1 MAQYGTAWVD
11 VRGDTSGLVNDI
23 SSATRNAAGRLG
35 GVGKTVLGD
44 LGRIGTQTAAVVA
57 AASTAAAVSLG
68 KIGIEYNTLEQSS
81 LAAFKT
87 LLGTEEAAKR
97 MQADLREFASTSPFP
112 RQAFISGTQQL
123 LSFGMEARKIIP
135 TLDAIQ
141 QAVAATGGTGQDLS
155 EIVRV
160 LAKVQG
166 TGKITALTLNE
177 LGIRGVNAA
186 KLIGDQMG
194 QTENEISESI
204 TAGAISGEDALD
216 ALVAG
221 MQARFGGAAE
231 GLKETWV
238 GATDRIKAAWR
249 DTASDLVEP
258 FISKEGGGSAVGWAN
273 EIADS
278 MRKLQKN
285 VVPLLVPIVESIGDS
300 FGRAADKAADLAQ
313 SLKPTEVAT
322 RLNRVIGMVDETRE
336 SLKGA
341 EGVAIGVGTAIAG
354 IGARSVLGPLGFLVP
369 AISPITGALVGLVAG
384 SKEGR
389 EAIAGMGDKAS
400 EFAKGAGQDLLRGF
414 GDLAEELTGPV
425 SRALGG
431 LFDALVDAGSSA
443 VPALVDAFETLGP
456 PLGEL
461 IESAGELA
469 AAVLP
474 SLVDIAA
481 TALPAV
487 IVPLGAAFDVAAVA
501 AQLLAD
507 NAWLV
512 VPALAAIAAWKIS
525 TVTLTGI
532 ATISE
537 GVRGLASSLQGIA
550 ATRGVST
557 LTAGMGVA
565 RASAAGLGGTLIGA
579 LNPAVLGV
587 TAALAIGGLAF
598 KAYSDRQREARELTK
613 SLSDALGETA
623 AAFRSTTN
631 EVTLETLKDSLPT
644 VNDMKLGLSELADI
658 AASLTGEEFIQM
670 ATNLRAAF
678 NEGGQAFE
686 GEEAIQ
692 RFRDAISHLP
702 DEVREFGE
710 ALAMAVD
717 AGDIEMGS
725 AISLLEGLS
734 DLSNVTADTMEE
746 NQAKFIAMA
755 RDAMEA
761 GDLTSSAFQR
771 ITDAI
776 SNAET
781 PTELNAAVR
790 ELINLM
796 GGGELQ
802 GAVEAAALS
811 IDDANAM
818 LDRFGGAVGDAGA
831 AADDAASDVT
841 LTAESLDGLKASADE
856 AKVSIQNLL
865 VELFEL
871 QGSERA
877 VAAGERAT
885 RDAINRLVEQ
895 VAGARE
901 GIDKAQTALAEAQA
915 SGDAERIARA
925 AADLQKAH
933 LEALKWAPTGDEVAG
948 AMQSIVEAAEGQ
960 ADALAK
966 VDTGGTRTRK
976 MFEALVAQLVALR
989 DQGILP
995 AGEEF
1000 DNLLE
1005 LFQLTPTDI
1014 ESRVSI
1020 ADAEAKETLAGLQE
1034 QLNSIPGGPQSDP
1047 LKAEV
1052 QALLDEGSLQEA
1064 SDKIRQIPGVLDA
1077 EVANVEAH
1085 ATEQGIRTTEDQLNF
1100 VARGRTS
1107 WVFPVL
1113 NRDAEKKAE
1122 RDLQRM
1128 VDRFAANLSVLPWVD
1143 PSRISPGF
1151 GVRGRA
1157 SGGPVTPGWWMVGER
1172 GPELLHMPRSGHVF
1186 NAEQTTQMLDS
1197 KAQSGA
1203 QFAAGDV
1210 DRLIEALRER
1220 SLMDITVSS
1229 DSSDGR
1235 RIGLDVADT
1244 LWLRGH

>member
-123 LSFGMEARKIIP
+123 LSFGMEAKKVIP

-141 QAVAATGGTGQDLS
+141 QAVAATGGSGQDLS

-194 QTENEISESI
+194 QTENEIRDSI
-204 TAGAISGEDALD
+204 TAGALGGEDALD

-221 MQARFGGAAE
+221 MQERFGGAAE
-231 GLKETWV
+231 GLKETWI
-238 GATDRIKAAWR
+238 GATDRVKAAWR
-249 DTASDLVEP
+249 DIASDLVEP
-258 FISKEGGGSAVGWAN
+258 FVSKGGGGAGVEWAN

-285 VVPLLVPIVESIGDS
+285 VVPLLVPIVESIGDG
-300 FGRAADKAADLAQ
+300 FGRAADRASDLVQ
-313 SLKPTEVAT
+313 SLNPIGVAR
-322 RLNRVIGMVDETRE
+322 RLNRVISMVDKTRK
-336 SLKGA
+336 SLEGA
-341 EGVAIGVGTAIAG
+341 EGVAIGVGVAIAG

-384 SKEGR
+384 SEEGR
-389 EAIAGMGDKAS
+389 DAIAGMGDKAA
-400 EFAKGAGQDLLRGF
+400 EFAKGAGQDLLRGV
-414 GDLAEELTGPV
+414 GDLADELTGPV
-425 SRALGG
+425 SRALESV
-431 LFDALVDAGSSA
+431 FSALVDAGSNA

-474 SLVDIAA
+474 ALVDIVA
-481 TALPAV
+481 TALPVA
-487 IVPLGAAFDVAAVA
+487 IVPLGAAFEAAA
-501 AQLLAD
+501 IGAQFLAD

-512 VPALAAIAAWKIS
+512 VPALSAIAAVKLVNTIGRMAPAFSALAVGLRDFS
-525 TVTLTGI
+525 TYYGVLR
-532 ATISE
+532 AE
-537 GVRGLASSLQGIA
+537 GG
-550 ATRGVST
+550 
-557 LTAGMGVA
+557 GVA
-565 RASAAGLGGTLIGA
+565 RSLSGAAGASTGLGGALAGI
-579 LNPAVLGV
+579 LNPAVVGV
-587 TAALAIGGLAF
+587 TAAIAVGGFAL
-598 KAYSDRQREARELTK
+598 KAYSDHQRDVRE
-613 SLSDALGETA
+613 SADALSDSLGQTA
-623 AAFRSTTN
+623 AAFRSDQTARA
-631 EVTLETLKDSLPT
+631 LKDLEPSLDT
-644 VNDMKLGLSELADI
+644 INDLKL
-658 AASLTGEEFIQM
+658 SLTDLSDLAVSLSRDELRQM
-670 ATNLRAAF
+670 SANLATAF
-678 NEGGQAFE
+678 NEMGTAYQ

-692 RFRDAISHLP
+692 RFRDSLEYLP
-702 DEVREFGE
+702 DDVRQFGIALAEAIDSGNISMGSAQDLLTDLATLSESTGKSMKESRAEYTALARE
-710 ALAMAVD
+710 ALE
-717 AGDIEMGS
+717 AGDI
-725 AISLLEGLS
+725 
-734 DLSNVTADTMEE
+734 TAT
-746 NQAKFIAMA
+746 
-755 RDAMEA
+755 
-761 GDLTSSAFQR
+761 AFQR
-771 ITDAI
+771 ISDAI
-776 SNAET
+776 ANAET
-781 PTELNAAVR
+781 PTEMNAAVY
-790 ELINLM
+790 ELINLL
-796 GGGELQ
+796 GGGGLQ
-802 GAVEAAALS
+802 GEVEAAALS

-818 LDRFGGAVGDAGA
+818 LDRFGGAARDAGT
-831 AADDAASDVT
+831 AADDAAGDVT
-841 LTAESLDGLKASADE
+841 LTAESLDGLKQSADE

-901 GIDKAQTALAEAQA
+901 GIDKAQSALAEAQA
-915 SGDAERIARA
+915 SEDTERIARA
-925 AADLQKAH
+925 AADLQKAQ

-966 VDTGGTRTRK
+966 VDTGGTRTRE
-976 MFEALVAQLVALR
+976 MFEGLVAQLVALR

-995 AGEEF
+995 AGDEF
-1000 DNLLE
+1000 NRLLE

-1014 ESRVSI
+1014 ETRVKI
-1020 ADAEAKETLAGLQE
+1020 ATDEAAATLAELQETLNAKVPDGE
-1034 QLNSIPGGPQSDP
+1034 

-1052 QALLDEGSLQEA
+1052 QVLLDQGRLDEA
-1064 SDKIRQIPGVLDA
+1064 IAKMQQIPGVLDA
-1077 EVANVEAH
+1077 EIATVEAH
-1085 ATEQGIRTTEDQLNF
+1085 ADEMGIQTTEWQLNWL
-1100 VARGRTS
+1100 ARERES
-1107 WVFPVL
+1107 WVKVQVDDTEARARL
-1113 NRDAEKKAE
+1113 DALA
-1122 RDLQRM
+1122 RHM
-1128 VDRFAANLSVLPWVD
+1128 STLPGWLGFD

-1151 GVRGRA
+1151 GVRGGRA

-1186 NAEQTTQMLDS
+1186 NAEQTTQMLDKS
-1197 KAQSGA
+1197 QTGG
-1203 QFAAGDV
+1203 QFTDAHI
-1210 DRLIEALRER
+1210 DRLIDALAER
-1220 SLMDITVSS
+1220 NLMDITVNA
-1229 DSSDGR
+1229 DSADGR
-1235 RIGLDVADT
+1235 RIGLDVSDA